1 MLLIPDQVFMSSR
14 ILLLLLVVFCGIATQ
29 TWATTYDLPDE
40 NNVLIGKVQVV
51 HSKYEDTLL
60 DIARRHDIG
69 FEEIV
74 AVNPGVNVWL
84 PGEGTRIVIPT
95 QYILPPVPRKGIV
108 INIPEMRLYYYPDTK
123 DNSRAQVITYPI
135 SIGRMKWS
143 TPLAVTTIT
152 KKTIDPVW
160 IPPESIREEY
170 EQAGNPLPAAISPG
184 PYNPLGKYALAL
196 GIPGYL
202 IHGTNRAYGIG
213 LQSTHGCIRLYPE
226 DIEVLFNSVRVGT
239 QVRIINQPYKSG
251 WSNGMLYLEAHPR
264 FDTDK
269 DNAEDS
275 FTPAIREIVA
285 AVPETLSQEVDWETV
300 RASLLRSNGI
310 PIPVTSTQPADL
322 KFPAE
327 K

>member
-1 MLLIPDQVFMSSR
+1 MSMSSR
-14 ILLLLLVVFCGIATQ
+14 IILLMLVVFSGITTQ
-29 TWATTYDLPDE
+29 SWATAYDLPDE
-40 NNVLIGKVQVV
+40 NDALIGEVQIVY
-51 HSKYEDTLL
+51 SKYEDTLL

-69 FEEIV
+69 YEEIV

-84 PGEGTRIVIPT
+84 PGAGTRIVLPT

-108 INIPEMRLYYYPDTK
+108 INIPEMRLYYYPETK

-135 SIGRMKWS
+135 SIGRLNWS
-143 TPLAVTTIT
+143 TPLVVTTIT

-170 EQAGNPLPAAISPG
+170 EKAGNPLPGVISAG
-184 PYNPLGKYALAL
+184 PDNPLGKYALAL

-226 DIEVLFNSVRVGT
+226 DIEALFNSVRVGA

-251 WSNGMLYLEAHPR
+251 WSNGMLYLEAHSR
-264 FDTDK
+264 FDADQ
-269 DNAEDS
+269 DSSNDS
-275 FTPAIREIVA
+275 FTPAIRKIVA
-285 AVPETLSQEVDWETV
+285 EVPETLSQEVDWETV
-300 RASLLRSNGI
+300 RATLLRSNGI
-310 PIPVTSTQPADL
+310 PIPVTTTQSADL
-322 KFPAE
+322 KVPAE